1 MSKSLGIVVGVDGS
15 EPAQEALEWA
25 LEEARLRGSRVT
37 AVHGWDYNY
46 YPAGVMVQAGKLEQ
60 ESRKMLDQ
68 AVDPWREK
76 YSDISIDTR
85 LTQASSGAAALKEA
99 SQEAD
104 LVVVG
109 SRGHGAVVSTL
120 LGSVSSSIVHHAH
133 CPVVV
138 IRGE

>member
-15 EPAQEALEWA
+15 ESAQEALGWA

-46 YPAGVMVQAGKLEQ
+46 YPAGVMVQAGRLED

-68 AVDPWREK
+68 AVDPWRDK
-76 YSDISIDTR
+76 YFDVAIDTR

-99 SQEAD
+99 SQDAD
-104 LVVVG
+104 MVVVG
-109 SRGHGAVVSTL
+109 SRGHSAVVGVL
-120 LGSVSSSIVHHAH
+120 LGSVSSAIVHHAH

-138 IRGE
+138 IRDE